1 MSLTV
6 PVLPLQ
12 TRSMPP
18 PSQSA
23 GPVRWPM
30 QPLPP
35 GAGPG
40 AASPAPPGW
49 PHAPLSA
56 GRQLAVA
63 RPTRTYSGPRPELLH
78 HQVMTGERPP
88 LPANLPPGAQ
98 RTHQR
103 IMKTLTSH
111 SSAIQQAVANGVLS
125 LEVRPPGSAGA
136 PPPAAPAGPAKKA
149 ADRGGRP
156 PAPPPSRALPPIAP
170 ALNKAAAA
178 AAAASN
184 ASASTASGASGAS
197 AAQMST
203 SFKIKLPSSTPRD
216 GTSSP
221 TSVAPAVASAPSPG
235 TPSGIDAPPAQ
246 EADAQLDT
254 SGAEETP
261 PTPPPS
267 ESPGRTIAWFH
278 KSQRLRPGNYTYVKS
293 GDSLNGK
300 LIPFV
305 APKGR
310 PRRQREDAGPIVKLV
325 VGTPMNRKRYPPLEK
340 ALAVVAAA
348 ARGLGT
354 GQQPV
359 RPGHERKVMVAPD
372 SGGAGVPSAQT
383 GGETAS
389 TSAENSQQQE
399 ADPKEEPSQEDGAD
413 EEKEAKTPVT
423 PVKRGPGRPRKDGLP
438 PGSVKSRKSKRGRP
452 PVKRPAADSQPST
465 STAPAAKRQRV
476 ERPPPENLEG
486 RRHSRRL
493 SARLSQPEP
502 EPEPE
507 QEPKQESVTEEESM
521 QDPTGK
527 EQTEGEAGADSRQG
541 DSEQPGNAAMEEAP
555 ASSPAQSDSLAE
567 TGDNH
572 TASGD
577 GKAPDGNKVISDDAE
592 ATSDAVEAASS
603 DSKATSGQNGETAS
617 PAEGDGT
624 TDDSASPLSG
634 SAKTASTAGQSE
646 DAAPPAGAED
656 EHIPS
661 PAAAT

>member
-1 MSLTV
+1 
-6 PVLPLQ
+6 
-12 TRSMPP
+12 
-18 PSQSA
+18 
-23 GPVRWPM
+23 
-30 QPLPP
+30 
-35 GAGPG
+35 
-40 AASPAPPGW
+40 
-49 PHAPLSA
+49 
-56 GRQLAVA
+56 
-63 RPTRTYSGPRPELLH
+63 
-78 HQVMTGERPP
+78 
-88 LPANLPPGAQ
+88 
-98 RTHQR
+98 
-103 IMKTLTSH
+103 
-111 SSAIQQAVANGVLS
+111 
-125 LEVRPPGSAGA
+125 
-136 PPPAAPAGPAKKA
+136 
-149 ADRGGRP
+149 
-156 PAPPPSRALPPIAP
+156 
-170 ALNKAAAA
+170 
-178 AAAASN
+178 
-184 ASASTASGASGAS
+184 
-197 AAQMST
+197 
-203 SFKIKLPSSTPRD
+203 
-216 GTSSP
+216 
-221 TSVAPAVASAPSPG
+221 
-235 TPSGIDAPPAQ
+235 
-246 EADAQLDT
+246 
-254 SGAEETP
+254 
-261 PTPPPS
+261 
-267 ESPGRTIAWFH
+267 
-278 KSQRLRPGNYTYVKS
+278 
-293 GDSLNGK
+293 
-300 LIPFV
+300 
-305 APKGR
+305 
-310 PRRQREDAGPIVKLV
+310 
-325 VGTPMNRKRYPPLEK
+325 MNRKRYPPLEK

-452 PVKRPAADSQPST
+452 PVKRPAADSPST
-465 STAPAAKRQRV
+465 PSTPAVKRQRV

-527 EQTEGEAGADSRQG
+527 EQTEGEVGADSRQG

-646 DAAPPAGAED
+646 GRRATCGGRGRTHSQPCSGDLERLPCWRRGVGDYRVQTAHRSTGLRSQLQPPSCGAPRR
-656 EHIPS
+656 
-661 PAAAT
+661 TLRTVT